1 MTQWDFGK
9 ESGSGRFTKIFLV
22 TRVIKEATD
31 EKMEK
36 LIDEINFLENLPSQ
50 WKNHFPE
57 IIIAKKER
65 DRVFYEMA
73 HYPLPT
79 LRKLLFT
86 GKFTHKEVLRWIDKI
101 LNFCHEMWNYEKII
115 PAPKN
120 YIEYMHFGRVKRRLL
135 ELQRKSDVLR
145 KLISRKKLTING
157 EEYKNIPEMIK
168 ILKNPEIV
176 NKVLPEYVS
185 RWCHADMHF
194 SNIMID
200 EKNDNF
206 ILLDPR
212 GYPYCDYYYDFGKLW
227 HSVNGKY
234 ELIAEKC
241 FTLHKDYFD
250 LERNIVYFECEK
262 IKAKLPEI
270 LVKYSN
276 EPKDIVMMKTEFNEA
291 MHFAALVP
299 FILDYDGHD
308 ERAVAAYYT
317 GVILLNDWYSK
328 YVG

>member
-1 MTQWDFGK
+1 MKDWSFGK
-9 ESGSGRFTKIFLV
+9 ESGSGKGTKIILV

-36 LIDEINFLENLPSQ
+36 LIDEIRFLENLPSQ
-50 WKNHFPE
+50 WKKHFPE
-57 IIIAKKER
+57 IVFAKKEK
-65 DRVFYEMA
+65 DRVFYEMV

-79 LRKLLFT
+79 IRKLLFT
-86 GKFTHKEVLRWIDKI
+86 GQFTCREVLKWVDRI

-115 PAPKN
+115 PPPKN
-120 YIEYMHFGRVKRRLL
+120 YMEYMHFGRVRRRLG
-135 ELQRKSDVLR
+135 ELQRKSNVLR
-145 KLISRKKLTING
+145 KLISRPTLTING

-168 ILKNPEIV
+168 ILDNPEVIS
-176 NKVLPEYVS
+176 KVSPEYVS
-185 RWCHADMHF
+185 KWCHADMHL

-212 GYPYCDYYYDFGKLW
+212 GYPYCDYYYDYGKLW

-234 ELIAEKC
+234 ELIAENC
-241 FTLHKDYFD
+241 FTLHDDYFD
-250 LERNIVYFECEK
+250 LERNTVYFECEK
-262 IKAKLPEI
+262 IKAKLPE
-270 LVKYSN
+270 LLLKCSS
-276 EPKDIVMMKTEFNEA
+276 EPKNTVIMKTEFNEA

-299 FILDYDGHD
+299 FILDYDGRD

-317 GVILLNDWYSK
+317 GVILLNNWYKK
-328 YVG
+328 YIR